1 MQTLNVGA
9 GRTDEEY
16 KDAEERRLADLRRQ
30 PDRCELFLL
39 GRRGR
44 YVGTGLLPIKLN
56 FLVNIGA
63 IDLFNWTWRAPRLS
77 FRLSTWHDSVWV

>member
-1 MQTLNVGA
+1 MLAQVERTRNTRTLKNGGLPTCADSQTDANYFFWAA
-9 GRTDEEY
+9 GVAT
-16 KDAEERRLADLRRQ
+16 L
-30 PDRCELFLL
+30 
-39 GRRGR
+39 
-44 YVGTGLLPIKLN
+44 GTGLLPIKLN